1 MNFRQN
7 KGRLFA
13 LIIAFGVLLVVGNY
27 GFKVMTSVYKQDD
40 GNGVVVYADD
50 YVKTGQ
56 WVFDC
61 RNSRLINRK
70 PLPVPFA
77 ELETTGK
84 LTIGNAY
91 LKEEDEQPAREAL
104 RAITG
109 DRDWYRGLRYLYSGL
124 DDSSDLRAHTFDLIA
139 KYANRS
145 WALRVNQWIRHDGKS
160 VFTVTTQPYDPA
172 TYVDYNRALQDAST
186 SCPVRQ

>member
-1 MNFRQN
+1 MSFRQN

-13 LIIAFGVLLVVGNY
+13 LIVALGVLLVVGNY
-27 GFKVMTSVYKQDD
+27 GFKIMTSVYKQDY

-50 YVKTGQ
+50 YVKTGR

-61 RNSRLINRK
+61 GYSRLISRQ
-70 PLPVPFA
+70 PLPVPLA
-77 ELETTGK
+77 ELEATGK
-84 LTIGNAY
+84 LTIGSAY

-109 DRDWYRGLRYLYSGL
+109 VRDWYRGLRYLYSGL
-124 DDSSDLRAHTFDLIA
+124 DETSDLSMHFFDLIA
-139 KYANRS
+139 EHGGRS
-145 WALRVNQWIRHDGKS
+145 WALKVIQSIRSGGKS

>member
-1 MNFRQN
+1 MSFRQN
-7 KGRLFA
+7 KGRLLA

-27 GFKVMTSVYKQDD
+27 GFKIMTSIYKQDD

-61 RNSRLINRK
+61 LNSRLINRK

-77 ELETTGK
+77 DLEKTGK
-84 LTIGNAY
+84 LAIGSAY
-91 LKEEDEQPAREAL
+91 LKEEDKQPAREAL

-109 DRDWYRGLRYLYSGL
+109 VRDWYRGLRYLYSGL
-124 DDSSDLRAHTFDLIA
+124 DDESNVRSHTFDLVA
-139 KYANRS
+139 RYANRS
-145 WALRVNQWIRHDGKS
+145 WALRVEQWIGYDGKS
-160 VFTVTTQPYDPA
+160 VFTVTPLPYDPA